1 MIVPGKVTR
10 VFGTHYFD
18 HFFDPITI
26 PTFET
31 SQGQNHVLA
40 WTIKTETKFSKLV
53 NIFGKHLHILVIKI
67 LETRSVGFQYTR

>member
-1 MIVPGKVTR
+1 VIVPGKVTR

-40 WTIKTETKFSKLV
+40 WTIKTEKSENIKV
-53 NIFGKHLHILVIKI
+53 NDCY
-67 LETRSVGFQYTR
+67 R